1 MITLKCLECGLTT
14 AYKGSEADLCPRCLV
29 RERRAVRLVMCSDGP
44 SAVSKDAIGRL
55 RIHTSVSGAR
65 HVITLSGE
73 LDIASAQMLEATLAD
88 ACGEGAEQIVLD
100 MAGIDFMDSMGLNAI
115 LRGQKLCQERGCEL
129 NLTPARRA
137 VQGVLQTTDV
147 LRRLPFRRTG

>member
-1 MITLKCLECGLTT
+1 
-14 AYKGSEADLCPRCLV
+14 
-29 RERRAVRLVMCSDGP
+29 MCSDGP

-55 RIHTSVSGAR
+55 RINTSVSGAR

>member
-14 AYKGSEADLCPRCLV
+14 AYKGSEGDLCPRCLV

-44 SAVSKDAIGRL
+44 SALSKGAIGRL
-55 RIHTSVSGAR
+55 RIHTSVDGPR
-65 HVITLSGE
+65 HVVTLSGE

-88 ACGEGAEQIVLD
+88 ACDEGAREIVLE

-115 LRGQKLCQERGCEL
+115 LRGQKLCEERRCTL

-137 VQGVLQTTDV
+137 VQGVLESTGV
-147 LRRLPFRRTG
+147 LRRLPFRKAG